1 MTFFLHNHW
10 STLKENKKES
20 WRKIEQVKDW
30 TLNHI
35 DICFTARNFN
45 RYAIWFSLTLILL
58 YKYLLEFLLDSS
70 AGQQQIT
77 EYRKFSLNDDKLLKV
92 YPRVIDRS
100 FLWWEL

>member
-1 MTFFLHNHW
+1 M
-10 STLKENKKES
+10 
-20 WRKIEQVKDW
+20 KDW
-30 TLNHI
+30 TLNNI
-35 DICFTARNFN
+35 DIYFKARNFK
-45 RYAIWFSLTLILL
+45 RYAIWFTNTTILL